1 MANVDNIVLI
11 ELLNLHNLMKTKFLY
26 NISIEATAHTID
38 QIILRNNIKKH
49 KLMKLS
55 KVTQADV
62 LEMQLTFIQN

>member
-1 MANVDNIVLI
+1 
-11 ELLNLHNLMKTKFLY
+11 MKTKFLY

-38 QIILRNNIKKH
+38 QIILRNNIKQH

-55 KVTQADV
+55 KVTQNDV